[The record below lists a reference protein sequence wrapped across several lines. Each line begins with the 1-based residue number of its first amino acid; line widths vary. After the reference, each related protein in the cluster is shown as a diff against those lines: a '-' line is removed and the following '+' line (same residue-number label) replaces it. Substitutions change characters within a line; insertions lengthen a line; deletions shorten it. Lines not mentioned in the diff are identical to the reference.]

1 LHRRFSLPH
10 HGSPTAGSKVVRLVH
25 QTHRRGI
32 LDSLLELFAINVPVW
47 EIVVRGSV
55 TFLLIFAF
63 YRFVMR
69 RDIGAV
75 GVADVLVL
83 VLIADAA
90 QNAMAGEY
98 TTISEGAILVGTLI
112 GWNVLF
118 DRLAYR
124 YEGFAK
130 FAEPEPLPLVQRG
143 RILARNL
150 RRESLTVKDLMAKL
164 REHGIDDLSVVK
176 NARMESDGEI
186 TVIRNDGGSAKPA
199 GSARKRVT

>member
-1 LHRRFSLPH
+1 MDR
-10 HGSPTAGSKVVRLVH
+10 
-25 QTHRRGI
+25 
-32 LDSLLELFAINVPVW
+32 LLELFAINVPVW